1 MTTAT
6 AISWG
11 DLGAVSRHYVSRP
24 SYAERALDLLTLQV
38 RAYCEDPVVADVG
51 AGTGKLTAMLAE
63 QGLTGY
69 AVEPSEGMSSARPSE
84 GPAVARFEW
93 RRGTAEATTLPDDS
107 VDWVCMGT
115 AFHWTDAPKALSEF
129 HRILRPGGFFTAIWD
144 LNDPKDDA
152 LMREVEALIESEA
165 PNLKRVQ
172 TNIYRLFE
180 NIEAVLQSSGQFS
193 DLVSLTAPHVE
204 EMTPTHY
211 VDMWR
216 SYHDVPSQ
224 IGMELWNDLLA
235 QVSQRLQGQDLVETH
250 YRTHAWTVRAV

>member
-11 DLGAVSRHYVSRP
+11 DLGAVSQHYVSRP
-24 SYAERALDLLTLQV
+24 PYADRVLDLLTWQA
-38 RAYCEDPVVADVG
+38 RAHCEDPVVADVG
-51 AGTGKLTAMLAE
+51 AGTGKLTAMLAAR
-63 QGLTGY
+63 GLTGY

-93 RRGTAEATTLPDDS
+93 RRGKAEATTLPDDC

-115 AFHWTDAPKALSEF
+115 AFHWTDTASALTEF

-144 LNDPKDDA
+144 LNDPNDDA
-152 LMREVEALIESEA
+152 LMRDVEALIESEA
-165 PNLKRVQ
+165 PNLERVQ
-172 TNIYRLFE
+172 ANIYRLFE
-180 NIEAVLQSSGQFS
+180 DIESVLQSSGQFS
-193 DLVSLTAPHVE
+193 DLVSVTAPHVE
-204 EMTPTHY
+204 AMTPGHY
-211 VDMWR
+211 IDMWR

-224 IGMELWNDLLA
+224 IGAERWNGILER
-235 QVSQRLQGQDLVETH
+235 VSRRLQGQDVVKTF